1 MARALKIAAAVA
13 ASLIAIVIVL
23 LVTGIPSG
31 YVTSLVQDR
40 IERDTGYRIA
50 IKGTIGIDLWPSLG
64 FALRHVTFDRPGKD
78 ATDAQLAVGEVRAAL
93 ELASLLSGTL
103 KISEL
108 AIDRPTLR
116 VPLLRE
122 RTGSG
127 VSSKS
132 DRSEETAEDNT
143 AFPVSRV
150 TVSNGV
156 IVFFD
161 PQTGWENR
169 VDDVNAS
176 VTLGAD
182 RQINITGEARPGDRS
197 LTFTVAATPP
207 AGSPGRRNI
216 PTELKLEILGAPTR
230 QLTARAEVRINNETL
245 LINGLSGSLDDG
257 KFNGWASVDLSSKP
271 LVRVDL
277 DFQRFDLGA
286 EPSRPSAPRSGAQPW
301 SDAPIDVSG
310 LKYVDVQATISAAE
324 LNIGQAR
331 FAPARVEAT
340 IDRGVLKASFS
351 NLGAYDGRA
360 NGSLSI
366 DASSND
372 PSYALKADVSG
383 VRALPLLSSL
393 ADFDNVDGRM
403 RATAD
408 VRGTGAS
415 LRAIMSSLTGTAS
428 VDVRDGSIRNLNIAK
443 MIRALTSGTL
453 SGWQERPDQ
462 ATDMSQ
468 LSATATIA
476 KGQAIT
482 NDLFL
487 TGPLVRM
494 TGAGTVDLGSKMLAF
509 RVEPELVMTT
519 EGQGG
524 RADPIGLGIPVVVQG
539 AWSEPRIYPDVAGIL
554 DDPGAA
560 YAKLR
565 EWGKGLFGRSGS
577 GSSDQSGPSI
587 GETLDTLIRQG
598 LGAGTDPAPDRPPAT
613 GKPSQGPSHQN
624 VPSRD
629 KPPPI
634 DEIMKQL
641 FGR

>member
-1 MARALKIAAAVA
+1 
-13 ASLIAIVIVL
+13 
-23 LVTGIPSG
+23 
-31 YVTSLVQDR
+31 
-40 IERDTGYRIA
+40 
-50 IKGTIGIDLWPSLG
+50 
-64 FALRHVTFDRPGKD
+64 
-78 ATDAQLAVGEVRAAL
+78 
-93 ELASLLSGTL
+93 
-103 KISEL
+103 
-108 AIDRPTLR
+108 
-116 VPLLRE
+116 
-122 RTGSG
+122 
-127 VSSKS
+127 
-132 DRSEETAEDNT
+132 
-143 AFPVSRV
+143 
-150 TVSNGV
+150 
-156 IVFFD
+156 
-161 PQTGWENR
+161 
-169 VDDVNAS
+169 VNAS

-182 RQINITGEARPGDRS
+182 RRINITGEARPGDRS
-197 LTFTVAATPP
+197 LTFTIAATPP
-207 AGSPGRRNI
+207 AGSRGRRNI
-216 PTELKLEILGAPTR
+216 PTELKLEILGAPPR
-230 QLTARAEVRINNETL
+230 RLTARAEVRINGKML

-271 LVRVDL
+271 LVKVDL
-277 DFQRFDLGA
+277 DFQRLDLGTA
-286 EPSRPSAPRSGAQPW
+286 ANQPSAPRSAAQPW

-310 LKYVDVQATISAAE
+310 LKYIDAQATISAAE
-324 LNIGQAR
+324 LNIGRAH
-331 FAPARVEAT
+331 FAPGQADAT
-340 IDRGVLKASFS
+340 IDRGALKASFS

-366 DASSND
+366 DASLND

-393 ADFDNVDGRM
+393 ADFDKLDGRM

-408 VRGTGAS
+408 VRGTGVSAH
-415 LRAIMSSLTGTAS
+415 AIMSSLTGTAS
-428 VDVRDGSIRNLNIAK
+428 IDVRDGAIRNLNIAK

-476 KGQAIT
+476 KGQATT

-494 TGAGTVDLGSKMLAF
+494 SGAGTVDLGSKMLAF
-509 RVEPELVMTT
+509 QVEPKLVMTT
-519 EGQGG
+519 EGRGAG
-524 RADPIGLGIPVVVQG
+524 ADPIGLGIPVVVQG

-554 DDPGAA
+554 DDPGAV

-565 EWGKGLFGRSGS
+565 EWGQGLFGRSGS
-577 GSSDQSGPSI
+577 GSADQSGPSI

-598 LGAGTDPAPDRPPAT
+598 LGAGTDPAPDEPPAKD
-613 GKPSQGPSHQN
+613 KPSQGPSHQK

>member
-1 MARALKIAAAVA
+1 V
-13 ASLIAIVIVL
+13 
-23 LVTGIPSG
+23 
-31 YVTSLVQDR
+31 
-40 IERDTGYRIA
+40 
-50 IKGTIGIDLWPSLG
+50 
-64 FALRHVTFDRPGKD
+64 
-78 ATDAQLAVGEVRAAL
+78 
-93 ELASLLSGTL
+93 
-103 KISEL
+103 
-108 AIDRPTLR
+108 
-116 VPLLRE
+116 
-122 RTGSG
+122 
-127 VSSKS
+127 
-132 DRSEETAEDNT
+132 
-143 AFPVSRV
+143 
-150 TVSNGV
+150 
-156 IVFFD
+156 
-161 PQTGWENR
+161 
-169 VDDVNAS
+169 
-176 VTLGAD
+176 
-182 RQINITGEARPGDRS
+182 
-197 LTFTVAATPP
+197 
-207 AGSPGRRNI
+207 
-216 PTELKLEILGAPTR
+216 
-230 QLTARAEVRINNETL
+230 
-245 LINGLSGSLDDG
+245 
-257 KFNGWASVDLSSKP
+257 
-271 LVRVDL
+271 
-277 DFQRFDLGA
+277 
-286 EPSRPSAPRSGAQPW
+286 QPW

-331 FAPARVEAT
+331 FAPARVEDT